1 MPQIALVRCIPY
13 STPLTMLRTTVK
25 PSTLRVLVAPCNT
38 LHLALRMEGV
48 QKVIRM
54 PEVYKSGQ
62 KTLGLAQFDH
72 QEAIIIDLHQQI
84 YGCPNPE
91 PERYVIVV
99 QATGD
104 RLFGIPVTT
113 LPIMR
118 AVPEASLK
126 PLPPDYRQH
135 DTLGIASHLITLET
149 GPDQQTMFLLDPARM
164 FA

>member
-1 MPQIALVRCIPY
+1 MR
-13 STPLTMLRTTVK
+13 RTTTK
-25 PSTLRVLVAPCNT
+25 ISTLPVLVAPFKN
-38 LHLALRMEGV
+38 LQLALRMEGV

-62 KTLGLAQFDH
+62 KTLGLAQFEH
-72 QEAIIIDLHQQI
+72 QEAIIIDLHQTI

-99 QATGD
+99 RATGD
-104 RLFGIPVTT
+104 RLFGIPVTI
-113 LPIMR
+113 LPIML
-118 AVPEASLK
+118 AVPEASLR

-149 GPDQQTMFLLDPARM
+149 GPDKQTMFLLDPARM
-164 FA
+164 FT